1 MCARSGDSNS
11 RLCGSCCAADADV
24 FVLTII
30 GSATGDRSDSSLVKH
45 PQGALSASVA
55 TVTAAAVTASTGK
68 PYSISRHP
76 PPPPMSPF
84 QNSCLAPFPGP
95 ELDNFGFHEERE
107 TD

>member
-11 RLCGSCCAADADV
+11 RRCGSCYAADADV

-55 TVTAAAVTASTGK
+55 TAAAVTASTGK

-76 PPPPMSPF
+76 LPPMSPF
-84 QNSCLAPFPGP
+84 QNSCPAPSPGP

-107 TD
+107 TG